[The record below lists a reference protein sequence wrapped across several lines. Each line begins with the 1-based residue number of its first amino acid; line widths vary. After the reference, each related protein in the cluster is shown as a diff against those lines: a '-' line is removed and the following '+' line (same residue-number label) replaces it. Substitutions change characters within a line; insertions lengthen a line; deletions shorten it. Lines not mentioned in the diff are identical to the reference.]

1 MAGHRRGPDFLG
13 IGAQKA
19 ATTWLYENL
28 SRHPQIAFPAGK
40 EIHFW
45 DERAGRAATAWL
57 DLFPPVGPGTKQGEI
72 TPAYAFLGLDAIR
85 ELGAAVPDLRL
96 FYSLRNPID
105 RAWSSALMELRHAEM
120 TIDEAS
126 DQWFIDHFNSSGSR
140 RRGDYAACLSHW
152 QAVFPADRLHVILF
166 DDLVARPGETLTRLA
181 EHARLASRTT
191 SCPRR
196 ESRTRTLS
204 ISTSTMSTPTTAGS
218 RNGCDAFTASPRRT
232 CRTTSAGVE
241 PWKPWETRVNPHD
254 WVLGAVGMGHYQQIK
269 L

>member
-45 DERAGRAATAWL
+45 DERAGRAAAEWL

-72 TPAYAFLGLDAIR
+72 TPAYAFLGPGTIR
-85 ELGAAVPDLRL
+85 EIGAAVPDLRL

-181 EHARLASRTT
+181 EHLRIDADVFRLLPEGELRK
-191 SCPRR
+191 PVH
-196 ESRTRTLS
+196 
-204 ISTSTMSTPTTAGS
+204 AGS
-218 RNGCDAFTASPRRT
+218 GQNLRPTLRRFLTAIYQPRI
-232 CRTTSAGVE
+232 ADLE
-241 PWKPWETRVNPHD
+241 KL
-254 WVLGAVGMGHYQQIK
+254 LGRDFSHW
-269 L
+269 LS